1 MNKPVGAGV
10 SSACF
15 FPLET
20 ADSVKI
26 LSEWHIPNIE
36 IFFNSFQELKDGY
49 LERLSAL
56 CREAG
61 TQVVSIHPFTS
72 NSESLYFFTSYPGRL
87 QDGLMIYRPFLR
99 AAQKLGA
106 RVLVF
111 HGATLQN
118 RMDIPQ
124 SAANL
129 RVLDR
134 VAREEYGVTVAYEN
148 VVRCR
153 GKDPD
158 YFVQL
163 REYYPELRFVLDVK
177 QALRSG
183 HHPLEYVEELGD
195 SIIHVHISDSS
206 PQQDCLPVGQGEMD
220 ILARRAFREQCCRNC
235 IAKATAS
242 KARCWKATAG
252 CSARSMWCGSGRHYL
267 TKFDK
272 LLWKMLDFLI
282 KV

>member
-153 GKDPD
+153 GKDPGLLCTAAGNITPSCALCWMSSRRCAPGITRWNM
-158 YFVQL
+158 L
-163 REYYPELRFVLDVK
+163 RNWET
-177 QALRSG
+177 A
-183 HHPLEYVEELGD
+183 
-195 SIIHVHISDSS
+195 SS
-206 PQQDCLPVGQGEMD
+206 MSTS
-220 ILARRAFREQCCRNC
+220 
-235 IAKATAS
+235 ATA
-242 KARCWKATAG
+242 
-252 CSARSMWCGSGRHYL
+252 ARSRIACRWDRGRWIPWP
-267 TKFDK
+267 FCS
-272 LLWKMLDFLI
+272 I
-282 KV
+282 

>member
-99 AAQKLGA
+99 AAQKL
-106 RVLVF
+106 
-111 HGATLQN
+111 
-118 RMDIPQ
+118 IPQ

-183 HHPLEYVEELGD
+183 HHPLEYVEKLGD

-220 ILARRAFREQCCRNC
+220 TLAFLQHLKQEGFSGAVLQELYRESYRQQSEVLEGYRRLQRQIDAVWER
-235 IAKATAS
+235 
-242 KARCWKATAG
+242 
-252 CSARSMWCGSGRHYL
+252 
-267 TKFDK
+267 
-272 LLWKMLDFLI
+272 
-282 KV
+282 

>member
-163 REYYPELRFVLDVK
+163 REYYPELRFVLDVSVEEFL
-177 QALRSG
+177 QLHARCRDRRAAPAEVLALANEITPEPVALRQGLNQLSG
-183 HHPLEYVEELGD
+183 V
-195 SIIHVHISDSS
+195 
-206 PQQDCLPVGQGEMD
+206 
-220 ILARRAFREQCCRNC
+220 R
-235 IAKATAS
+235 
-242 KARCWKATAG
+242 
-252 CSARSMWCGSGRHYL
+252 
-267 TKFDK
+267 
-272 LLWKMLDFLI
+272 
-282 KV
+282 

>member
-26 LSEWHIPNIE
+26 LSE

-49 LERLSAL
+49 LECLSAL

-148 VVRCR
+148 VVRTTLYSCGNITPSCALCWTLSR
-153 GKDPD
+153 RCAPGITRWNM
-158 YFVQL
+158 L
-163 REYYPELRFVLDVK
+163 RNWGT
-177 QALRSG
+177 ASSMSTSATAARSG
-183 HHPLEYVEELGD
+183 IACRWDRGRWIPWPFC
-195 SIIHVHISDSS
+195 SI
-206 PQQDCLPVGQGEMD
+206 
-220 ILARRAFREQCCRNC
+220 
-235 IAKATAS
+235 
-242 KARCWKATAG
+242 
-252 CSARSMWCGSGRHYL
+252 
-267 TKFDK
+267 
-272 LLWKMLDFLI
+272 
-282 KV
+282 

>member
-49 LERLSAL
+49 LECLSAL

-163 REYYPELRFVLDVK
+163 REHYPELRFVLDVK

-183 HHPLEYVEELGD
+183 HHPLEYVEKLGD
-195 SIIHVHISDSS
+195 SIVHVHISDSS

-220 ILARRAFREQCCRNC
+220 TLAFLQHLKQEGFSGAVLQELYRESYRQQSEVLEGYRRLQRQIDAVWER
-235 IAKATAS
+235 
-242 KARCWKATAG
+242 
-252 CSARSMWCGSGRHYL
+252 
-267 TKFDK
+267 
-272 LLWKMLDFLI
+272 
-282 KV
+282 

>member
-1 MNKPVGAGV
+1 MPVNKPVGAGV

-124 SAANL
+124 SVANL

-134 VAREEYGVTVAYEN
+134 VAREEYGVTVAY
-148 VVRCR
+148 
-153 GKDPD
+153 
-158 YFVQL
+158 
-163 REYYPELRFVLDVK
+163 
-177 QALRSG
+177 
-183 HHPLEYVEELGD
+183 
-195 SIIHVHISDSS
+195 
-206 PQQDCLPVGQGEMD
+206 
-220 ILARRAFREQCCRNC
+220 
-235 IAKATAS
+235 
-242 KARCWKATAG
+242 
-252 CSARSMWCGSGRHYL
+252 
-267 TKFDK
+267 
-272 LLWKMLDFLI
+272 
-282 KV
+282 

>member
-61 TQVVSIHPFTS
+61 TKVVSIHPFTS

-106 RVLVF
+106 TVLVF

-134 VAREEYGVTVAYEN
+134 VARRSMGSQSPMKMWSAAEARIRTTLYSCGNITPSCALCWTLSR
-148 VVRCR
+148 RCAPGITR
-153 GKDPD
+153 WNM
-158 YFVQL
+158 L
-163 REYYPELRFVLDVK
+163 RNWGT
-177 QALRSG
+177 A
-183 HHPLEYVEELGD
+183 
-195 SIIHVHISDSS
+195 SS
-206 PQQDCLPVGQGEMD
+206 MSTS
-220 ILARRAFREQCCRNC
+220 
-235 IAKATAS
+235 ATA
-242 KARCWKATAG
+242 
-252 CSARSMWCGSGRHYL
+252 ARSRIACRWDRGRWIPWP
-267 TKFDK
+267 FCS
-272 LLWKMLDFLI
+272 I
-282 KV
+282 